1 MSKRNIVGRGKI
13 DTTSTLIHDSSL
25 SFLGKGNLI
34 KKLWYG
40 LEIKNKNIGF
50 LIDFVLKL
58 LYVVAVHSFY
68 DIRYLAI

>member
-34 KKLWYG
+34 KKSGGMGW
-40 LEIKNKNIGF
+40 
-50 LIDFVLKL
+50 KL
-58 LYVVAVHSFY
+58 RTKTLVFN
-68 DIRYLAI
+68 